1 MCDALSRN
9 LPKKLE
15 IIIAHCLA
23 HYPDTG
29 VIQSTLRKSH

>member
-15 IIIAHCLA
+15 VIIAHCLA
-23 HYPDTG
+23 HYLDSRI
-29 VIQSTLRKSH
+29 IQSECVGSA